1 MLAAS
6 GQVHFMHQGHGHL
19 GAHTRATNTESPP
32 TGSRGARRKHETE
45 VDTEAGMLSGV
56 PESAVYVQIP
66 VGSRN
71 SASRN
76 AYHTSLR
83 PSSLFEPRHPSLKV
97 VRKHSPF
104 GGYRQRAREA
114 QHTRGAHPR
123 AKIADSRNVQV
134 HNWRP
139 RPHRPRP
146 GRRWHP
152 RVPPTARPQESSS
165 R

>member
-1 MLAAS
+1 
-6 GQVHFMHQGHGHL
+6 MHQGHGHL

-32 TGSRGARRKHETE
+32 TDSRGARRKHETE

>member
-32 TGSRGARRKHETE
+32 TDSRGARRKHETE

-97 VRKHSPF
+97 VSVRKS
-104 GGYRQRAREA
+104 RASA
-114 QHTRGAHPR
+114 GTRGTTRMWNSKTPTTGATGLS
-123 AKIADSRNVQV
+123 ADHRCPAALERSQRTSRR
-134 HNWRP
+134 RP
-139 RPHRPRP
+139 ERELTL
-146 GRRWHP
+146 GC
-152 RVPPTARPQESSS
+152 SK
-165 R
+165 